1 MVILII
7 AFLMSVFIWIFGS
20 WFETE
25 FVLNFIQSSLD
36 QIDSARDKIQNA
48 IGEEELTKVLE
59 ILPSTTLYDLA
70 LDYFLKSLPYG
81 LFLTIII
88 SLILRKK
95 PNF

>member
-1 MVILII
+1 
-7 AFLMSVFIWIFGS
+7 MSVFIWIFGF
-20 WFETE
+20 WVETG
-25 FVLNFIQSSLD
+25 FVSNFIQSSMD
-36 QIDSARDKIQNA
+36 QIESAREKIQNA